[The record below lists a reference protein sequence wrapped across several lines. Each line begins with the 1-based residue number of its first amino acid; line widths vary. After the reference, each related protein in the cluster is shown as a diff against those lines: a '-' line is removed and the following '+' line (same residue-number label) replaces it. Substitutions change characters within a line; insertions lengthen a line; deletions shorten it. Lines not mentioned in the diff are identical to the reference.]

1 METLVVVDQHRGRYQ
16 GKNRGNG
23 PSPSRVFREIN
34 CRTFQS
40 GVGILPTPVKAWKP
54 VGKQAGGSPSVGNF
68 VKTPSRDCVRSVVG
82 GKHKSAGSFMQTPSP
97 NCGKSVVEGK
107 NSSRKS
113 RSGLKKSSSVPTPFN
128 VKVNS
133 DEERF
138 LYCKKLS
145 YSELWA
151 GPAYSNSPPPS
162 SLPIPK
168 FSVPPKRTGSLELP
182 SPEPE
187 VHLHQVSRSAPP
199 SPKRDHANSGRNV
212 FHSADYASATKDLRR
227 ILNLDMDDE

>member
-1 METLVVVDQHRGRYQ
+1 METLVVFDQHSGRYN
-16 GKNRGNG
+16 GKNRGHG
-23 PSPSRVFREIN
+23 SSPSSRVFREIN

-40 GVGILPTPVKAWKP
+40 GGVGILPTPVRAWKP
-54 VGKQAGGSPSVGNF
+54 VGKPGFGFSENF
-68 VKTPSRDCVRSVVG
+68 VKTPSPDCV
-82 GKHKSAGSFMQTPSP
+82 KSGF
-97 NCGKSVVEGK
+97 EGK
-107 NSSRKS
+107 NSSRKL

-133 DEERF
+133 DENKF

-162 SLPIPK
+162 SLPMPK
-168 FSVPPKRTGSLELP
+168 FSVPPKRTVSLELP
-182 SPEPE
+182 SSELD
-187 VHLHQVSRSAPP
+187 VQLHQVSRSAPP